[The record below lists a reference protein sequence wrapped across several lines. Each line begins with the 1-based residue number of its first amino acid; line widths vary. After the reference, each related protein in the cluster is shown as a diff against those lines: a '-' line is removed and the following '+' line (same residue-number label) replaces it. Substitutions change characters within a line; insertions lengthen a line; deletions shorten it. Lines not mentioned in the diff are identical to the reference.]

1 MCDSTTPKPSL
12 VGPRI
17 TPFIPVDERNHLTS
31 PMSSTLFGAISGDV
45 IGSVH
50 EHRAATTR
58 DFDLFTKHSR
68 FTDDTVLTTA
78 IASAITDARRQ
89 SPTTAPDYHT
99 AVLTF
104 ARKWPHAGY
113 GGNFRTW
120 IRSSNPRPYNSWG
133 NGSAMRVSPIGF
145 AFDDEASVLR
155 EAARSAAI
163 THDHPEGIK
172 AAQAVALGV
181 FLARRKRS
189 KEEIRAALT
198 DRFQYDLDRTVDGIR
213 PTYHFEVSAQKS
225 VPEAIVAFLDS
236 HDFESAIRNAVW
248 LGGDADTQACI
259 AGALAEAYYGS
270 VPTHIV
276 DETRSRLDPEIVQ
289 VLEAFNSLV

>member
-1 MCDSTTPKPSL
+1 MP
-12 VGPRI
+12 
-17 TPFIPVDERNHLTS
+17 
-31 PMSSTLFGAISGDV
+31 STLFGAVAGDV
-45 IGSVH
+45 IGSTH
-50 EHRAATTR
+50 ERRAVTTR
-58 DFDLFTKHSR
+58 DFGLFNTNSR
-68 FTDDTVLTTA
+68 FTDDTVLTAAT
-78 IASAITDARRQ
+78 ASAIIDARRA
-89 SPTTAPDYHT
+89 SPTTEPDYHT

-155 EAARSAAI
+155 QAERSAAI

-172 AAQAVALGV
+172 AAQAGALGV
-181 FLARRKRS
+181 LLARQGKS
-189 KEEIRAALT
+189 KDELRAALAH
-198 DRFQYDLDRTVDGIR
+198 RFDYDLNRTVETIR

-270 VPTHIV
+270 VPAHIV
-276 DETRSRLDPEIVQ
+276 DETRSRLDPDIVR
-289 VLEAFNSLV
+289 VLDEFKNVL

>member
-1 MCDSTTPKPSL
+1 MPS
-12 VGPRI
+12 I
-17 TPFIPVDERNHLTS
+17 
-31 PMSSTLFGAISGDV
+31 LFGAVAGDV

-58 DFDLFTKHSR
+58 DFDLFTRNST
-68 FTDDTVLTTA
+68 FTDDTVLTAA
-78 IASAITDARRQ
+78 IASAIIDARRQ
-89 SPTTAPDYHT
+89 SPTTEPDYHT

-145 AFDDEASVLR
+145 AFDDETSVLR

-163 THDHPEGIK
+163 THNHPEGIK

-181 FLARRKRS
+181 LLARQGKS
-189 KEEIRAALT
+189 KDELRVALT
-198 DRFQYDLDRTVDGIR
+198 HRFEYDLGRTVETIR
-213 PTYHFEVSAQKS
+213 PTYHFEVSAQNS

-259 AGALAEAYYGS
+259 AGALAEAFYGG
-270 VPTHIV
+270 VPAHIV
-276 DETRSRLDPEIVQ
+276 DETRARLDPDIVR
-289 VLEAFNSLV
+289 VLDDFIDIV